1 MLENIGAL
9 FEEDF
14 DKLLRGSTL
23 TTRCPFLFQKNSIIQ
38 ARSSNHSRGCNGSKT
53 WARKNQQ
60 VEEVSRVNNRLHSK
74 RKHIPKNLLT

>member
-23 TTRCPFLFQKNSIIQ
+23 TTRFQKNSIIQ

>member
-14 DKLLRGSTL
+14 DELLRGSTL
-23 TTRCPFLFQKNSIIQ
+23 TTRCPFLFQKNLIIQ
-38 ARSSNHSRGCNGSKT
+38 APSSNHSRHCNGSKT

-60 VEEVSRVNNRLHSK
+60 VEEVLMNNRLHSK